1 MSEIFAV
8 IGVAVVAIVLGI
20 GVGYIWLVRR
30 SAAQPTKIDVHGV
43 TERVRATGSLVG
55 LEVAAKE
62 IATATKGWGWLPPI
76 VLSQAKLAMIFQF
89 EKQYAVDLGALR
101 PDDVERLGAG
111 SFRITLPSIQ
121 GKLRLVDVS
130 PYDIQSGKVMGLLD
144 VIPMGADRQREL
156 MKAAQEQAGKLLG
169 SSEAQYVRRAQA
181 SIEKQLRALLGL
193 FEVELEIRWR
203 DDVSREFEMRIP
215 EDLTPEKIGKP
226 QSKPKFKPKL
236 TLVAS

>member
-20 GVGYIWLVRR
+20 GVGYVWLVRR
-30 SAAQPTKIDVHGV
+30 SASEPTKIDVHGV
-43 TERVRATGSLVG
+43 AERVRATGSLVG

-111 SFRITLPSIQ
+111 SFRITLPAVQ
-121 GKLRLVDVS
+121 GRLRLVDVS

-144 VIPMGADRQREL
+144 VIPMGAERQREL
-156 MKAAQEQAGKLLG
+156 MKAAQEQAGELLG

-193 FEVELEIRWR
+193 FEVQLEIRWR
-203 DDVSREFEMRIP
+203 EEARREFEMRVP
-215 EDLTPEKIGKP
+215 EALQPDAVASTKP
-226 QSKPKFKPKL
+226 RPKL
-236 TLVAS
+236 SLVAG

>member
-8 IGVAVVAIVLGI
+8 IGITVVAIVLGVGI
-20 GVGYIWLVRR
+20 GYVWLVRR
-30 SAAQPTKIDVHGV
+30 SAAQPTKIDVQGV

-76 VLSQAKLAMIFQF
+76 LLSQAKLAMIFQF

-111 SFRITLPSIQ
+111 SFRITLPAVQ

-144 VIPMGADRQREL
+144 VIPMGAERQREL
-156 MKAAQEQAGKLLG
+156 MKAAQEQAGQLLG
-169 SSEAQYVRRAQA
+169 SSEAQYIRRARA

-203 DDVSREFEMRIP
+203 DEASREYELRVP
-215 EDLTPEKIGKP
+215 ESLKPEKRGKP
-226 QSKPKFKPKL
+226 QL
-236 TLVAS
+236 TLAAG